1 VLPSTQ
7 VQPSLGLPLQLSSL
21 PGVQASAAAGPTL
34 PVHVPHALVLRSVA
48 TTQVWVPALQRP
60 LPSWPA
66 CSPQGRVVVAA
77 QTHTAS
83 RVLSGSPS
91 QSLSAADVQ
100 SRAAE

>member
-7 VQPSLGLPLQLSSL
+7 VQPSLAMPLQLSSL
-21 PGVQASAAAGPTL
+21 PGVQASAVAGPTL
-34 PVHVPHALVLRSVA
+34 PVQVPQALVLWSVA
-48 TTQVWVPALQRP
+48 TTQLWVPALHRP
-60 LPSWPA
+60 LPSCPA
-66 CSPQGRVVVAA
+66 CSPHGRVVVAA

-83 RVLSGSPS
+83 SVLSGIPS